1 MHDVV
6 VDVVHPGN
14 GRDRRAGLFT
24 GFDDLGFKLPAI
36 AAAPCAGRIKID
48 RVHVSTYFYVDTI
61 FLPGLLAINV
71 YGPDAYEAPGAWQA
85 LITACLKDSVCVRRR
100 RTGVLISIDSVH
112 LQFKWT
118 LSSSI

>member
-24 GFDDLGFKLPAI
+24 GFDNLGFKLPAI
-36 AAAPCAGRIKID
+36 AAPPCAGRIKID

-71 YGPDAYEAPGAWQA
+71 YGPDAYGGRPFHGLRSFLQAPG
-85 LITACLKDSVCVRRR
+85 L
-100 RTGVLISIDSVH
+100 GVL
-112 LQFKWT
+112 LC
-118 LSSSI
+118 L

>member
-1 MHDVV
+1 MHGVV

-36 AAAPCAGRIKID
+36 AAPPCAGRIKID

-71 YGPDAYEAPGAWQA
+71 YGPDAYTESSGEH
-85 LITACLKDSVCVRRR
+85 CL
-100 RTGVLISIDSVH
+100 
-112 LQFKWT
+112 
-118 LSSSI
+118 